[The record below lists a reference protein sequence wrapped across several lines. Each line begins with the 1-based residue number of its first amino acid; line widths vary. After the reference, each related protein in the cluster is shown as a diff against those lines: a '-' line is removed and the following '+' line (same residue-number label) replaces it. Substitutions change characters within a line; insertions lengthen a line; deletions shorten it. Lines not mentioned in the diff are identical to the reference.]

1 MAATLRVGAIG
12 VDLIVPL
19 TDSSGNPIDLSTATE
34 MTLYLQ
40 QPNASSSVA
49 KVAQRLG
56 SGTEGRLIYTTV
68 AGDLPVA
75 GDWKIQARV
84 KYATPVRDWH
94 SEIYPLLVAQ
104 NLSAPGVFVEAPTI

>member
-1 MAATLRVGAIG
+1 MAATLRVGAVG

-19 TDSSGNPIDLSTATE
+19 TDSGGNPIDLSTATE

-40 QPNASSSVA
+40 QPTGTPTTA

-84 KYATPVRDWH
+84 KYTTPVRDWW

-104 NLSAPGVFVEAPTI
+104 NLGAPGVFVEAPAI